1 MHGLHTRVRVVRVP
15 PNWLGV
21 GKSYFFCLSG
31 PCCCSCQDTMPAKS
45 SRGGSGWAFVMI
57 SILRFV
63 LCWELLGL
71 CFSPQCEHHYVAG
84 FQPQMSPLQTWKLVD
99 SRRSPVHALKA
110 APTDVQIYEEK
121 IEIRGEEM
129 WYQIVAP
136 SVQKLLATAHEPLV
150 PLVCLHGGP
159 GVPSASLEPLGRLAE
174 EYGRTV
180 IFYDQLGCGN
190 SGAPMD
196 PAFYS
201 PSLLHSDLLVL
212 MAHLRDVHDLRAC
225 HLLGHSWGGCLACE
239 AVLGVSH
246 SSTGSPL
253 IPGQDNGVF
262 LLVPDVELLSVV
274 LSGTP
279 SSIPL
284 VEEEVG
290 RLVEALAASSAS
302 QQQGGADPE
311 DSLFKATHY
320 CRLPETP

>member
-1 MHGLHTRVRVVRVP
+1 
-15 PNWLGV
+15 
-21 GKSYFFCLSG
+21 
-31 PCCCSCQDTMPAKS
+31 
-45 SRGGSGWAFVMI
+45 
-57 SILRFV
+57 
-63 LCWELLGL
+63 
-71 CFSPQCEHHYVAG
+71 
-84 FQPQMSPLQTWKLVD
+84 
-99 SRRSPVHALKA
+99 
-110 APTDVQIYEEK
+110 
-121 IEIRGEEM
+121 M

-136 SVQKLLATAHEPLV
+136 SVQKLLATANEPLV

-159 GVPSASLEPLGRLAE
+159 GVPSAYLEPLGRLAE

-239 AVLGVSH
+239 AVLG
-246 SSTGSPL
+246 
-253 IPGQDNGVF
+253 
-262 LLVPDVELLSVV
+262 LLSVV

-279 SSIPL
+279 SSVPL

-311 DSLFKATHY
+311 ALFKAAHY
-320 CRLPETP
+320 CRLPETPPACCCWAAGAPGVQGTGRAPVGRARRWPLGRWGGAARWS

>member
-1 MHGLHTRVRVVRVP
+1 
-15 PNWLGV
+15 
-21 GKSYFFCLSG
+21 
-31 PCCCSCQDTMPAKS
+31 
-45 SRGGSGWAFVMI
+45 
-57 SILRFV
+57 
-63 LCWELLGL
+63 
-71 CFSPQCEHHYVAG
+71 
-84 FQPQMSPLQTWKLVD
+84 
-99 SRRSPVHALKA
+99 
-110 APTDVQIYEEK
+110 
-121 IEIRGEEM
+121 M

-311 DSLFKATHY
+311 ATKRRFLVEDSLFKATHY
-320 CRLPETP
+320 CRLPETPACVARALAGAGPPGVFRGTAAIPGWDARPALAAGRWPAELPALVLNGEHDFVTAACVAPFAEHIPNCRAEALAGCSHLTYLEDEGAFLRAVQRFLQGAEGAAGRPPRPAQRG